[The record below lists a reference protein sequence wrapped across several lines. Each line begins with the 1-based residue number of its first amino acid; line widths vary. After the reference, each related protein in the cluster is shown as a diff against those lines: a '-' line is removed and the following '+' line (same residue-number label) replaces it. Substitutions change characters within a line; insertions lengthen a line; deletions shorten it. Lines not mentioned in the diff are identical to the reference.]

1 MALFVRSISQLALI
15 FLLSFSLHSMAAD
28 NTAPQVHS
36 ALDNAIEAMQRAG
49 VEGPKEINLGNQ
61 AVLKLPQGFV
71 YIPVREARAFM
82 RELGNYVD
90 SNFYGLVLNHDIDG
104 FISIEYTASGYI
116 KDDDA
121 KEWNA
126 DELLDNLKEG
136 TREANKERVKKGITP
151 IEILGWIEKPN
162 YEQATHRLVWSAA
175 LRDEGSNIEEND
187 QGVNY
192 NTYLLG
198 REGYLSLN
206 LVTNRGTVNDE
217 KPKARQLLNA
227 VTFNNGKRYT
237 DFNASTDHVAEYG
250 LAALIGGIAAKKL
263 GLLAMMGLA
272 FVKFWKIILVSI
284 FAVGAIVKKLFSGK
298 RKAPTTQG
306 NTENEAVPETTVET
320 LPETTAA
327 PEVTATEK
335 EQPKV

>member
-1 MALFVRSISQLALI
+1 MALSVRLISQLALI
-15 FLLSFSLHSMAAD
+15 FLLSFSLRSMAAD
-28 NTAPQVHS
+28 NAAPQVHS
-36 ALDNAIEAMQRAG
+36 ALDNAVEAMQRAG
-49 VEGPKEINLGNQ
+49 VEGPKEIDLGNQ
-61 AVLKLPQGFV
+61 AVLKLPQGFI
-71 YIPVREARAFM
+71 YIPVREARVFM
-82 RELGNYVD
+82 RELGNYVG
-90 SNFYGLVLNHDIDG
+90 SNFYGLILHHDIDG
-104 FISIEYTASGYI
+104 FISIDYTSSGYI

-136 TREANKERVKKGITP
+136 TREANKERVKKGIAP

-175 LRDEGSNIEEND
+175 LRDEGSNMAEND

-206 LVTNRGTVNDE
+206 LVTNRGTVNEE

-227 VTFNNGKRYT
+227 VTFNNGKRYS
-237 DFNASTDHVAEYG
+237 DFNASTDRVAEYG

-263 GLLAMMGLA
+263 GLLAMMGVA
-272 FVKFWKIILVSI
+272 FVKFWKIILVGI
-284 FAVGAIVKKLFSGK
+284 FAVGAIFRKLFSGK
-298 RKAPTTQG
+298 KKPQPAQDDAG
-306 NTENEAVPETTVET
+306 NETVPETSAEIV
-320 LPETTAA
+320 PETAAITAA
-327 PEVTATEK
+327 EK
-335 EQPKV
+335 EQQKV